1 MFGRS
6 RTIPFVL
13 GGLALLDNPVL
24 RMCCGQRA
32 NAGPELEFAKDA
44 RKPKPGECWIFSHMP
59 KSGGF
64 TLQTMLKH
72 FARSHQVV
80 LGRYDTDEWLEGTQT
95 AESYLHSGYTLI
107 GGGYTDGLRPH
118 GGRDCKWFTMFRQ

>member
-1 MFGRS
+1 M
-6 RTIPFVL
+6 L
-13 GGLALLDNPVL
+13 AGLAFNVLDNPL
-24 RMCCGQRA
+24 SRMCCGQKA
-32 NAGPELEFAKDA
+32 NAGPDLRFAED
-44 RKPKPGECWIFSHMP
+44 PQVTVTVSPGDCWIFSHMP

-72 FARSHQVV
+72 YAKSHQVV

-95 AESYLHSGYTLI
+95 AKSYLNSGYTLI